1 MSDKINFRGDKN
13 RPLTQT
19 ELDNNFRYSNEW
31 KSGTSYT
38 QDMVVLYDDGNGP
51 YFYKSKNDHQSTTF
65 NPLQWDKIG
74 VGGSGVPGVQGATGA
89 TGIQGATG
97 TTGPI
102 GVTGAT
108 STIAGATGT
117 TGATGSQGIQGIQG
131 IQGPASTVQGPQGAT
146 GATGFGVTG
155 ATGATGAQGATGAT
169 STVQGPQG
177 IQGIQGSDGK
187 GLRGFSTTAF
197 ALNNTGSIIITVR
210 PNISA
215 DNKTLAFMPDGYIHI
230 AKTSATSQY
239 QISKIVNYDEVSGQM
254 TITSPV
260 YLSPSANTTADND
273 WILNASSLQGPT
285 GPQGATGVTGATGS
299 TGQQGIQGA
308 TGPGVGATGAQGPIG
323 PTGADGLPGN
333 DGATGPTGA
342 DSTVV
347 GPTGATGATGANG
360 LNGGIGATGPIGPTG
375 VTGPTGPVSSLSIN
389 YFDITSTNGIS
400 GYFDILEDYP
410 STATTTDIT
419 VATTAALS
427 PVLIKSFAYAKSFGD
442 LNLTTLQS
450 GIFKA
455 LLFGKTSN
463 AAVVNN
469 FKIEVGIITAAL
481 AKTIIATGNSSFI
494 TGTTVPQQTTAELV
508 HPLDYAVS
516 TTDRLYVDIYAV
528 TTDTNSVNLTL
539 SFDST
544 LAPSRIGTPIPI
556 SEKGA
561 TGPQGST
568 GATGSVGSI
577 GATGAQGIQGLQ
589 GPIGSTGL
597 TGVTGPIGVTG
608 AQGLIGVTG
617 PIGSTGVTGS
627 QGIQGVT
634 GATGGV
640 QNWQNVVN
648 QTFQGATGASAGSST
663 IFVNDPNI
671 SGATG
676 PNPNRIQIK
685 GGPISVVGATG
696 VTGATANGYFKTG
709 FETNI
714 NGVTGNHFT
723 LDAYSQ
729 DNLGVQKRIYLGTNF
744 KNTSPPTHTDI
755 NRGPYLSNYN
765 ADLSSVAGGGIAG
778 LREFDLGTYDQD
790 GLEAQER
797 TRWQYYN
804 STNNYRR
811 IEMTRPG
818 GTGGAGIKLVN
829 TESQYLFSKLMLNNL
844 LSGVGSFGI
853 YGQSGISRKGE
864 ITYDATAGI
873 KLTQYTHSNS
883 SSFANERTSISV
895 DSLYVSATVKPE
907 LGSAGYYSGISAS
920 FQLTDNNVSLK
931 ARSASDQIQFTMVG
945 ASGAISNI
953 AQFTG
958 ATANAQVKTNGN
970 YWASN
975 VPAGATTDSRVL
987 VVDSSTGEFK
997 YRTDISG
1004 GSSTPTLNNGQ
1015 IYVGDASNAA
1025 TSVAMSGDTTISN
1038 TGVVT
1043 IGTDK
1048 VTYDKMQDT
1057 TQACMLG
1064 NQTGAGTVGE
1074 IPMVEAYIPAGTART
1089 LLETTTN
1096 WDVNGNY
1103 TGASI
1108 SGTFQGQAHY
1118 NGNYWFTA
1126 VDDNVWIR
1134 LIRG

>member
-19 ELDNNFRYSNEW
+19 ELDNNFRFSNEW

-38 QDMVVLYDDGNGP
+38 QGMVVLYDDGNGP
-51 YFYKSKNDHQSTTF
+51 YFYKSKNDHTSATF
-65 NPLQWDKIG
+65 NALQWDKIG
-74 VGGSGVPGVQGATGA
+74 TGGSGVPGVQGATGA
-89 TGIQGATG
+89 TGVQGATG
-97 TTGPI
+97 VTGPQ
-102 GVTGAT
+102 GATGAD
-108 STIAGATGT
+108 STVAGATGA
-117 TGATGSQGIQGIQG
+117 TGATGTQGIQGIQG

-146 GATGFGVTG
+146 GVTGFGVTG

-197 ALNNTGSIIITVR
+197 ALNNAGSVVITVR
-210 PNISA
+210 PNISS

-273 WILNASSLQGPT
+273 WIINASSLQGPT

-299 TGQQGIQGA
+299 TGAQGIKGA
-308 TGPGVGATGAQGPIG
+308 TGPGVGATGAQGPVG
-323 PTGADGLPGN
+323 PTGADGLPGTQ
-333 DGATGPTGA
+333 GPTGPTGA
-342 DSTVV
+342 DSTVE
-347 GPTGATGATGANG
+347 GPTGVTGATGNV
-360 LNGGIGATGPIGPTG
+360 GATGPQGDVG
-375 VTGPTGPVSSLSIN
+375 ATGPTGPVSSLSIN
-389 YFDITSTNGIS
+389 YFAGATTNGAT
-400 GYFDILEDYP
+400 GYSDIGATFP
-410 STATTTDIT
+410 TSATTIDTT
-419 VATTAALS
+419 VATTSGTS
-427 PVLIKSFAYAKSFGD
+427 PVLIKNFAYVKSFGD

-450 GIFKA
+450 GIFKTI
-455 LLFGKTSN
+455 LFGKTSN
-463 AAVVNN
+463 AAVTNN
-469 FKIEVGIITAAL
+469 FKIDIGILGATGL
-481 AKTIIATGNSSFI
+481 KNIISSGNSSFI
-494 TGTTVPQQTTAELV
+494 TSTTVPQQTTAEIV
-508 HPLDYAVS
+508 HPVDVS
-516 TTDRLYVDIYAV
+516 VQTTDRLFVDVYAV
-528 TTDTNSVNLTL
+528 TTDSSSVNLTL
-539 SFDST
+539 SYGST
-544 LAPSRIGTPIPI
+544 SAASRIGTPIPI

-568 GATGSVGSI
+568 GATGPQGST

-608 AQGLIGVTG
+608 PQGLIGVTG
-617 PIGSTGVTGS
+617 PQGSTGSTGS

-696 VTGATANGYFKTG
+696 VTGATANGYFKAG

-744 KNTSPPTHTDI
+744 KNTAPPTHTDI

-765 ADLSSVAGGGIAG
+765 ADLSSITPGGGIAG

-790 GLEAQER
+790 NLEAQER

-883 SSFANERTSISV
+883 SSYASQRTSISV
-895 DSLYVSATVKPE
+895 DSLYVSATVTPE

-970 YWASN
+970 YWATN
-975 VPAGATTDSRVL
+975 VPVGATTDSRVL
-987 VVDSSTGEFK
+987 VVDSSTGQFK

-1025 TSVAMSGDTTISN
+1025 QSVAMSGDTTISN

-1043 IGTDK
+1043 IGVDK

-1057 TQACMLG
+1057 TQAALLG
-1064 NQTGAGTVGE
+1064 NQSGAGTVAE
-1074 IPMVEAYIPAGTART
+1074 IPIVEAYIPAGATRT

-1103 TGASI
+1103 TGSTI
-1108 SGTFQGQAHY
+1108 TGTFQGQSHY